1 MALGFLARAR
11 SNLGV
16 EFRSSPL
23 DDPTLI
29 VAHWLQRLEPALPE
43 VFIGELLAVTFDSRG
58 APMVPN
64 VSTLDE
70 DGFG

>member
-1 MALGFLARAR
+1 MI
-11 SNLGV
+11 
-16 EFRSSPL
+16 

-29 VAHWLQRLEPALPE
+29 VAHWLQRLEPAIAE
-43 VFIGELLAVTFDSRG
+43 VFMGELLAVTCGSCG

-70 DGFG
+70 DGCG